1 MSFGKQ
7 KTYKQPLFPYFMS
20 IAAVKI
26 KIFPTSLETDI
37 EKLKGT
43 VKSIVEER
51 GGKNCNF
58 EEEPIAFGLKALI
71 AFFAWPEELELES
84 LETSLNEIEDVSS
97 VQVID
102 MRRAFG

>member
-1 MSFGKQ
+1 MG
-7 KTYKQPLFPYFMS
+7 
-20 IAAVKI
+20 IAGVKI
-26 KIFPTSLETDI
+26 KVLPTSPEVDL
-37 EKLKGT
+37 EKLKGAL
-43 VKSIVEER
+43 KILVEKN

-71 AFFAWPEELELES
+71 AFFAWPEELELEP
-84 LETSLNEIEDVSS
+84 LEEKMKENEEVSS